1 MRAALGVSVAILGRG
16 IAITGGGARRVGGG
30 RDESRGAGGGEE
42 AVAIW
47 GQHVAAACRDMAD
60 IATWGC
66 VGAVM
71 WRTCCAVTTR
81 VGCCDI
87 RWISRHVGCRNAS
100 EDAQCAAYRDIRPI
114 L

>member
-16 IAITGGGARRVGGG
+16 IAITGGDARRVGGG
-30 RDESRGAGGGEE
+30 RDESRGRGGGEE

-71 WRTCCAVTTR
+71 WQTCCAVATR

-87 RWISRHVGCRNAS
+87 RWISRYVGCRNAS